1 MITGEQ
7 LSLLPAEPG
16 VYMMKNAAGEI
27 VYVGKAIDIQ
37 KRVRSHCHRKDGQY
51 ASPFVE
57 SVERVDTIVTDNEV
71 EALLL
76 EYNLIKKHNPP
87 CNVKLKD
94 DKRYP
99 YIKVTSQEDY
109 PRAYIT
115 RTVEAD
121 GAQYFGPY
129 PHATQARRIL
139 SALHEIF
146 HLRTCKYDS
155 AKLLDVRPCLDFEMG
170 RCCAPCGPVVSKEEY
185 AALWRG
191 LVDFLR
197 GKHQTVLQTLHEWML
212 ECSEQ
217 LMFEKAAFYRDVL
230 DAGKQHVERQ
240 KMFHHTVENQDF
252 AGYARV
258 HDIACVAVIRRRNGR
273 VVGTSR
279 HFLDDV
285 SQADTQEILNAFLI
299 QFYARNTDIPREIFI
314 TATIGVERI
323 RSLEKALSLMAETA
337 IVLKI
342 PQRGTKHA
350 MLQLAEKNAAH
361 YAEQQYRKL
370 HGITRG
376 ISPAVIA
383 LQESLKLEVL
393 PLRVEG
399 YDVSNTQGN
408 EAVGAMVVFQDGK
421 PQKSAYRRFK
431 IKGVDG
437 IDDYAMM
444 QEMLKR
450 RFHHGEENAE
460 EKKRFA
466 EPPDL
471 IVIDGGKGHLHA
483 AMEALDEL
491 DIKHF
496 PICSLAK
503 QEELIFL
510 PGVPNPIR
518 LSRRHQGLR
527 LLQQVRDEAHRFGI
541 TYHRKLRGKRVRKTS
556 LRDIAGIGPAKERAL
571 IDCFGS
577 VEAIRSASAFELT
590 AVSGITFDLAQCIIA
605 HLSEEN

>member
-1 MITGEQ
+1 MITGKQ
-7 LSLLPAEPG
+7 LSLLPNEPG
-16 VYMMKNAAGEI
+16 VYLMKDAKGEI

-37 KRVRSHCHRKDGQY
+37 KRVRSHCRRKDGQY
-51 ASPFVE
+51 ASSFVE
-57 SVERVDTIVTDNEV
+57 NVFNVDTIVTDNEV

-76 EYNLIKKHNPP
+76 EYNLIKKHNPS

-99 YIKVTSQEDY
+99 YIKVTTQEAF

-129 PHATQARRIL
+129 PHATLARRML

-146 HLRTCKYDS
+146 RLRTCKYDS
-155 AKLLDVRPCLDFEMG
+155 EKLLTVRPCLDYEMN
-170 RCCAPCGPVVSKEEY
+170 RCCAPCGAVIPKDEY
-185 AALWRG
+185 AALCQE

-197 GKHQTVLQTLHEWML
+197 GKHQAVLQTIDSRMR

-217 LMFEKAAFYRDVL
+217 TAFEKAAFYRDIL
-230 DAGKQHVERQ
+230 EAGKQHIERQ

-252 AGYARV
+252 AGFARV
-258 HDIACVAVIRRRNGR
+258 HDIACTAVIRRRNGR

-285 SQADTQEILNAFLI
+285 TQADTQEILNAFLI
-299 QFYARNTDIPREIFI
+299 QFYARNTDIPKEIFLPS
-314 TATIGVERI
+314 TIGKERI
-323 RSLEKALSLMAETA
+323 QSLEKALSLMTETA
-337 IVLKI
+337 IAIKI
-342 PQRGTKHA
+342 PQRGAKHA

-370 HGITRG
+370 HGVTRG
-376 ISPAVIA
+376 IAPAVIA

-399 YDVSNTQGN
+399 YDISNTQGG

-444 QEMLKR
+444 QEMLRR
-450 RFHHGEENAE
+450 RFQHGEENAE

-483 AMEALDEL
+483 AMETLDEQ

-510 PGVPNPIR
+510 PGIMNPIR
-518 LSRRHQGLR
+518 LSRRHPGLR
-527 LLQQVRDEAHRFGI
+527 LLQQIRDEAHRFGI
-541 TYHRKLRGKRVRKTS
+541 GYHRKLRGKRIKKTS
-556 LRDIAGIGPAKERAL
+556 LCEIQGIGPAKERTL
-571 IDCFGS
+571 IRRFGS
-577 VEAIRSASAFELT
+577 IEAIRSTTEDELT
-590 AVSGITFDLAQCIIA
+590 ALPGITAELARRIHT
-605 HLSEEN
+605 HLS